1 MMNTTKVILISL
13 LALGALACESNK
25 TATPPPAATANT
37 PPQVTD
43 GTSLPAAK
51 QDDELMV
58 IETDYGKFKIAFYP
72 EVAPRHMAQMKKLTR
87 EGFYSGLAFHRV
99 IPNAMIQGGDPQ
111 TRNGDRG
118 MWGMGEPGQ
127 ETIPAEFSR
136 VSFKRGSVGMAR
148 KGGDNNS
155 ATSQFF
161 ICLEPRPMWD
171 GQYTVVGEVVQ
182 GLNNVQII
190 SNVPTEPGGEKV
202 RDKVVMKKVY
212 LEKRAAE

>member
-1 MMNTTKVILISL
+1 MKQLRIY
-13 LALGALACESNK
+13 ALACVFGI
-25 TATPPPAATANT
+25 AATACSGSTTQPT
-37 PPQVTD
+37 PAPATTPAVTANS
-43 GTSLPAAK
+43 TPLPPPK

-87 EGFYSGLAFHRV
+87 EGFYSGLGFHRV
-99 IPNAMIQGGDPQ
+99 LPNAMIQGGDPQ
-111 TRNGDRG
+111 TRNGDRTL
-118 MWGMGEPGQ
+118 WGMGEPGQ

-148 KGGDNNS
+148 KGNDNNS

-171 GQYTVVGEVVQ
+171 GQYTVVGEVVS

>member
-1 MMNTTKVILISL
+1 MKDTL
-13 LALGALACESNK
+13 LPVRSRSTGRWGYFSTARRALA
-25 TATPPPAATANT
+25 
-37 PPQVTD
+37 
-43 GTSLPAAK
+43 
-51 QDDELMV
+51 
-58 IETDYGKFKIAFYP
+58 
-72 EVAPRHMAQMKKLTR
+72 
-87 EGFYSGLAFHRV
+87 
-99 IPNAMIQGGDPQ
+99 
-111 TRNGDRG
+111 
-118 MWGMGEPGQ
+118 
-127 ETIPAEFSR
+127 IPAEFSR

>member
-1 MMNTTKVILISL
+1 MKQLRTISL
-13 LALGALACESNK
+13 ALALGLLATACSNNANQ
-25 TATPPPAATANT
+25 TAPPPPAAA
-37 PPQVTD
+37 
-43 GTSLPAAK
+43 PAAAQTTPLPPPK

-72 EVAPRHMAQMKKLTR
+72 EIAPRHMAQMKKLTR

-111 TRNGDRG
+111 TRNGDPS
-118 MWGMGEPGQ
+118 MWGMGMPGQ

-148 KGGDNNS
+148 KGNDNNS

-171 GQYTVVGEVVQ
+171 GQYTVVGEVVS